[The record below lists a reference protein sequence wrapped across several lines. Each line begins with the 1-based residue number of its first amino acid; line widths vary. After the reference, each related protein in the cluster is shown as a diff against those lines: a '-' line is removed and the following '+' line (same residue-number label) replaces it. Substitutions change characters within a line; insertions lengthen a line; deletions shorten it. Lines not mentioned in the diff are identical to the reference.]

1 MVVSSK
7 LSLKKA
13 QHFLSFSENTCCL
26 TDKPHTDTLACT
38 QPSMRSG
45 KVPGV
50 EEMEFYA
57 EPVIKAISRQGGQ
70 PSKHMPSTNKKQRV
84 RVEIWTEEANP
95 RCIGDNNNANRC
107 TTDHRQVPRA
117 GLVRMMYAIATNIHL
132 SAMIIVTF
140 ALSSFKNKTFIH
152 TYIIYKQ
159 TGRWSHKQN
168 RLCPL

>member
-7 LSLKKA
+7 LSLKTA

-70 PSKHMPSTNKKQRV
+70 PSKHMPSTKKNSVSESRF
-84 RVEIWTEEANP
+84 EP
-95 RCIGDNNNANRC
+95 RKPTLAVSVTTTMLIFAPLTIGKYPGR
-107 TTDHRQVPRA
+107 T
-117 GLVRMMYAIATNIHL
+117 
-132 SAMIIVTF
+132 S
-140 ALSSFKNKTFIH
+140 KNDVCDSNQYTFISNDYSH
-152 TYIIYKQ
+152 FRFTILQEQNFYTYTYYI
-159 TGRWSHKQN
+159 
-168 RLCPL
+168 